1 MPPKD
6 WFYGIDHINSERIV
20 KYFQD
25 NKIFDVYK
33 FEDIEIFLKT
43 KLELKDYFQLIN
55 YYFFFKIKKPQ
66 YVFALNASYI
76 AYCNLVFKKKIVN
89 FFSQILGIRCVM
101 RWDHINEQIPNIVEH
116 IISKSKFE
124 EIYDYK
130 NFFLDKINNKKFYHY
145 TWQIDEYFC
154 EDNYLTNTLNLND
167 FKLKKL
173 NYYFTFGINK
183 KSISFKENNNNM
195 DIALVG
201 YMNDPLKPK
210 ISFDKVSLVFKD
222 KKKIFNKNY
231 YKNFMNY
238 SIYEY
243 SKKKI
248 ESLKI
253 KNMQFYGINPSKNYG
268 RVINAKEF
276 FSEISKFFMI
286 INPINPISLTITT
299 KFYLIYLYGGF
310 CIHELPSTIPPK
322 LEKFKEYI
330 FYRDERELKSK
341 IEYLKNN
348 LPTYFSIK
356 NEINQISKNLMN
368 ESFDNFIDEFKIK

>member
-1 MPPKD
+1 
-6 WFYGIDHINSERIV
+6 
-20 KYFQD
+20 
-25 NKIFDVYK
+25 
-33 FEDIEIFLKT
+33 
-43 KLELKDYFQLIN
+43 
-55 YYFFFKIKKPQ
+55 
-66 YVFALNASYI
+66 
-76 AYCNLVFKKKIVN
+76 
-89 FFSQILGIRCVM
+89 
-101 RWDHINEQIPNIVEH
+101 
-116 IISKSKFE
+116 
-124 EIYDYK
+124 
-130 NFFLDKINNKKFYHY
+130 
-145 TWQIDEYFC
+145 
-154 EDNYLTNTLNLND
+154 
-167 FKLKKL
+167 
-173 NYYFTFGINK
+173 
-183 KSISFKENNNNM
+183 
-195 DIALVG
+195 
-201 YMNDPLKPK
+201 
-210 ISFDKVSLVFKD
+210 
-222 KKKIFNKNY
+222 
-231 YKNFMNY
+231 MNY

-248 ESLKI
+248 ELLKI